1 MNAKT
6 FSRYVAQNIAGM
18 IGLSCYILVDTLFV
32 SVALGASGLA
42 ALNLSI
48 TVFSVITGL
57 GQMLGIG
64 GGTDYALRRA
74 EGREDARPLS
84 TALLC
89 GGALALLLTL
99 TGVFLAGPLS
109 RLLGADET
117 TFALTKTY
125 VRMTLLFSP
134 FYLLNALLRGFVGND
149 GAPGLSML
157 SMLVSSGAN
166 IALDYLFMFP
176 LGMGM
181 FGAVLATG
189 LSACLSMPVLLAHFA
204 TKRCT
209 LRLSRRL
216 LPPRETLRLLSYGLS
231 ALVGEL
237 ASAVSLLTFNLL
249 LMRLTGYIGV
259 AAYGVIAN
267 TALVATSIF
276 TGVGQGIQPLASHV
290 FGAGDARGMRRL
302 LAYAR
307 ITVALLSLSIFALAF
322 LLAGPIASAFN
333 HEGDAQLAQI
343 AVSGL
348 RIYFAGYLF
357 AGVNIATAALLSAIG
372 WPRRALLISL
382 LRSCVL
388 LVPAALLLSRLFGVT
403 GVWLSFVLTEAA
415 CCALSL
421 ASIGANGSAQKK
433 PPFLS
438 GKGSMTDQVC

>member
-1 MNAKT
+1 MNKST
-6 FSRYVAQNIAGM
+6 FFRYVLQNIAGM

-48 TVFSVITGL
+48 TVFSVVAGI

-74 EGREDARPLS
+74 EGQDAARSLP

-89 GGALALLLTL
+89 GAAFSLLFILSGA
-99 TGVFLAGPLS
+99 FLAGPLS

-125 VRMTLLFSP
+125 VRVTLLFAP
-134 FYLLNALLRGFVGND
+134 VFIANALLRGFVSND
-149 GAPGLSML
+149 GSPGLSML

-176 LGMGM
+176 LGLGM

-189 LSACLSMPVLLAHFA
+189 ISAGLSTPVLLAHFL
-204 TKRCT
+204 TRRCT

-216 LPPRETLRLLSYGLS
+216 MPLREALRMLSYGLS

-276 TGVGQGIQPLASHV
+276 TGLGQGVQPLASRV
-290 FGAGDARGMRRL
+290 FGAGDLSGMRRL
-302 LAYAR
+302 LAYTR
-307 ITVALLSLSIFALAF
+307 TTVALLSLSIFALVF
-322 LLAGPIASAFN
+322 LLAGPIAGAFN
-333 HEGDAQLAQI
+333 HEGDAQLLEI

-348 RIYFAGYLF
+348 RLYFAGYLF
-357 AGVNIATAALLSAIG
+357 AGVNIAASALLSAVG
-372 WPRRALLISL
+372 RPRRALLISL

-388 LVPAALLLSRLFGVT
+388 LVPAALLLSRLLAVP
-403 GVWLSFVLTEAA
+403 GVWLSFVTTEAA
-415 CCALSL
+415 CCVLSL
-421 ASIGANGSAQKK
+421 ASLDFADMKKRLLPAEKAQR
-433 PPFLS
+433 
-438 GKGSMTDQVC
+438 

>member
-1 MNAKT
+1 MNKRI
-6 FSRYVAQNIAGM
+6 FLRYVAQNIAGM

-32 SVALGASGLA
+32 SAALGASGLA

-48 TVFSVITGL
+48 TVFSLVAGV
-57 GQMLGIG
+57 GQLFGVG
-64 GGTDYALRRA
+64 GGTDFSLRRA
-74 EGREDARPLS
+74 GGRDTERSLP
-84 TALLC
+84 TALLFTAAA
-89 GGALALLLTL
+89 AL
-99 TGVFLAGPLS
+99 VFVLAGIFFAGPLS
-109 RLLGADET
+109 RLLGADEA

-134 FYLLNALLRGFVGND
+134 VYLLNSLLRGFVSND
-149 GAPGLSML
+149 GAPDLAML
-157 SMLVSSGAN
+157 SMLVSSGLN
-166 IALDYLFMFP
+166 IVLDYLFMFP

-189 LSACLSMPVLLAHFA
+189 LSACLSAPVLLFHFS
-204 TKRCT
+204 TRRCT

-216 LPPRETLRLLSYGLS
+216 LPVRETLRLLSYGLS

-249 LMRLTGYIGV
+249 LMQLGGYIVV

-276 TGVGQGIQPLASHV
+276 TGVGQGIQPLASRV
-290 FGAGDARGMRRL
+290 CGAVDRAGMRSL
-302 LAYAR
+302 LACTGA
-307 ITVALLSLSIFALAF
+307 TVAALSLAIFSLVF
-322 LLAGPIASAFN
+322 LFARPLAGAFN
-333 HEGDAQLAQI
+333 HEGDAQLVAV

-357 AGVNIATAALLSAIG
+357 AGVNIAAAALLSAVG
-372 WPRRALLISL
+372 RPRRALLISL

-388 LVPAALLLSRLFGVT
+388 LVPAALLLSRLLAVS
-403 GVWLSFVLTEAA
+403 GVWLSFVATEAA

-421 ASIGANGSAQKK
+421 VSVRAVQK
-433 PPFLS
+433 
-438 GKGSMTDQVC
+438 T

>member
-1 MNAKT
+1 MNGRT
-6 FSRYVAQNIAGM
+6 FLRYVLQNIAGM

-32 SVALGASGLA
+32 SIALGASGLA

-48 TVFSVITGL
+48 TVFSIVAGI

-74 EGREDARPLS
+74 EGRDASRSLS
-84 TALLC
+84 TSLLC
-89 GGALALLLTL
+89 GVAFSLLFMLV
-99 TGVFLAGPLS
+99 GVFLAGPLS

-117 TFALTKTY
+117 TFALTKIY
-125 VRMTLLFSP
+125 ARVTLLFSP
-134 FYLLNALLRGFVGND
+134 IFILSALLRGFVSND

-157 SMLVSSGAN
+157 SMLMSSGTN
-166 IALDYLFMFP
+166 ILLDYLFMFP
-176 LGMGM
+176 LRMGM

-189 LSACLSMPVLLAHFA
+189 LSAALSMPVLLVHFR

-216 LPPRETLRLLSYGLS
+216 LPARDMLRLLSYGLS

-249 LMRLTGYIGV
+249 LMQLTGYIGV

-276 TGVGQGIQPLASHV
+276 TGVGQGVQPLASHV
-290 FGAGDARGMRRL
+290 FGASDFSGMRRL
-302 LAYAR
+302 LSYTKT
-307 ITVALLSLSIFALAF
+307 TVALLSLAIFALVF
-322 LLAGPIASAFN
+322 LLAGPIAGAFN
-333 HEGDAQLAQI
+333 HEGDTQLLSI

-357 AGVNIATAALLSAIG
+357 AGINIAAAALLSAVG
-372 WPRRALLISL
+372 RPHRALLISL

-388 LVPAALLLSRLFGVT
+388 LVPAALLLSRLLTVP
-403 GVWLSFVLTEAA
+403 GVWLSFVVTEAV
-415 CCALSL
+415 CCVLSL
-421 ASIGANGSAQKK
+421 LSIRLAASGRPRFRTASQ
-433 PPFLS
+433 
-438 GKGSMTDQVC
+438 D